1 MILKSDGI
9 ENVILLIKIILQR
22 IICFYKKVLL
32 LIIRFAIRH
41 QWTNKLKKF
50 ILVKVNR
57 VGVLQQRFATV
68 LDRRSL

>member
-41 QWTNKLKKF
+41 QWTNKLKKY
-50 ILVKVNR
+50 IKKIAIKDL
-57 VGVLQQRFATV
+57 
-68 LDRRSL
+68 RSRLL

>member
-50 ILVKVNR
+50 IKKIAIKDL
-57 VGVLQQRFATV
+57 
-68 LDRRSL
+68 RSRLL

>member
-41 QWTNKLKKF
+41 QWTNRLKK
-50 ILVKVNR
+50 IYKKN
-57 VGVLQQRFATV
+57 
-68 LDRRSL
+68 SY